1 MHLDDFN
8 KHLGRCVSRRRLTGM
23 ISISLV
29 PTVLGFQAKAASE
42 TEDYDIVQPLTASR
56 KAFVER
62 AFEMQRL
69 AAEKGDQHYGAVVV
83 RDGIIIGQSWSKVI
97 IENDPTAHAEISAI
111 RDAARRT
118 RSRNL
123 VGATLFSSARPCP
136 MCEAAA
142 YWANV
147 NEMIHGRTG
156 QMAGSP
162 SLCG

>member
-1 MHLDDFN
+1 MHLEDFN

-83 RDGIIIGQSWSKVI
+83 RDGIIIGQPI
-97 IENDPTAHAEISAI
+97 NP
-111 RDAARRT
+111 
-118 RSRNL
+118 
-123 VGATLFSSARPCP
+123 G
-136 MCEAAA
+136 
-142 YWANV
+142 
-147 NEMIHGRTG
+147 
-156 QMAGSP
+156 
-162 SLCG
+162 